1 MVIGGS
7 LGQLGGLP
15 AGADVEAEAV
25 CDGASEE
32 ESDGE
37 GESGLEPGLETL
49 VPGEAEDA
57 AAGLTVPV
65 EAQPDKSNPVT
76 AMPMPMPTL
85 RRRGMSTAAGYRN
98 EPVSE
103 L

>member
-25 CDGASEE
+25 GDGASEE

-76 AMPMPMPTL
+76 AMPMPTL